1 MSTALVTHPDFAGH
15 ATPPGHPERAARIE
29 AVNEALT
36 TPEFDLLVRE
46 AAPLADEAEFLRAH
60 PQGYLDA
67 LKAQIPAAGYAT
79 LDPDTYVSP
88 GSWRAARR
96 GVGAVLR
103 GIDMVMAGEVG
114 NAFAAVRP
122 PGHHA
127 EARRAMG
134 FCLVSTVA
142 IAAKYALD
150 RHGLSRVAVVDFDV
164 HHGNGTQDVLWS
176 EDRALY
182 VSTHQFPLFPMTGR
196 AEETGAQDNILNV
209 PLAPGS
215 DGRAFRTEFEGR
227 VLPRLDAFRP
237 ELVLVS
243 AGFDAHAADPLAGLN
258 FATGDFTW
266 VTERLCDVAD
276 SHAGGR
282 LVSTLE
288 GGYDL
293 QTLAACTAAHVRV
306 LMERGA

>member
-1 MSTALVTHPDFAGH
+1 MSTALLTHPDFAGH
-15 ATPPGHPERAARIE
+15 VTPPGHPERAARIE

-46 AAPLADEAEFLRAH
+46 AAPLADEAEVLRAH
-60 PQGYLDA
+60 PQGYLEA
-67 LKAQIPAAGYAT
+67 LKAEIPAAGFAP
-79 LDPDTYVSP
+79 LDPDTYLSP

-96 GVGAVLR
+96 AVGAVER
-103 GIDMVMAGEVG
+103 AIDMVLAGEVR
-114 NAFAAVRP
+114 NAFAALRP

-127 EARRAMG
+127 EAGRAMG

-142 IAAKYALD
+142 IGAKYALD

-164 HHGNGTQDVLWS
+164 HHGNGTQDVLWN
-176 EDRALY
+176 EPRALY

-209 PLAPGS
+209 PLAPRT
-215 DGRAFRTEFEGR
+215 DGPRFRAEIERQ
-227 VLPRLDAFRP
+227 VLPRLDAFAP
-237 ELVLVS
+237 ELLLVS
-243 AGFDAHAADPLAGLN
+243 AGFDAHAADPLANLALATAD
-258 FATGDFTW
+258 FAW

-276 SHAGGR
+276 THCGGR

-293 QTLAACTAAHVRV
+293 EALAASTAAHVRV